1 MRGADP
7 CSLGVGEMRGA
18 GAISEF
24 RGGEEAGPE
33 AQGCCSA
40 FFFGK
45 GLPIPAS
52 KILPLLVTS
61 CYVVSVWGKA
71 NLAAFN
77 SETVC

>member
-1 MRGADP
+1 MSGSLFPRGRGDEGRRSDFRVPWRRGGRA
-7 CSLGVGEMRGA
+7 RGA
-18 GAISEF
+18 GVLQ
-24 RGGEEAGPE
+24 R
-33 AQGCCSA
+33 